1 MPELKLNRKIV
12 ETLDVNIDDV
22 IYHIPLG
29 SSMKRK
35 ELEKLKDQKKAIEL
49 FEGVFGKE
57 LWEDFTVSE
66 QSQIMN
72 AWAKATKEACGM
84 EPGEL

>member
-1 MPELKLNRKIV
+1 MPELKLHREIV
-12 ETLDVNIDDV
+12 ETLDVDIDGK
-22 IYHIPLG
+22 IYRIPLG

-35 ELEKLKDQKKAIEL
+35 ELEKLKDQKKALEL

-57 LWEDFTVSE
+57 LWDDFTVSE

-72 AWAKATKEACGM
+72 AWSKATQEACGM

>member
-72 AWAKATKEACGM
+72 AWAKATEEACGM
-84 EPGEL
+84 KPGEL